1 MPTVKKNVLVIEDDP
16 DIGRL
21 IESSLESGNYIITVT
36 DSGADGLVMLQSI
49 NYDLLILDLNLPG
62 IDGIEICRKVRKFN
76 DTLPI
81 FIVSGRDTEIDRVIG
96 RELGA
101 DEYIT
106 KPFSARELKA
116 RVNAFFR
123 RLERSGRE

>member
-1 MPTVKKNVLVIEDDP
+1 MPTVKKNILVIEDDP

-76 DTLPI
+76 DALPI

-123 RLERSGRE
+123 RLEKSGRE